1 MRKTTKAILLFALIF
16 LLFIVTA
23 MIASASPATPTGSTV
38 QAAEHMFSVQNGTE
52 TYYYTDLE
60 AAVTDVPAG
69 GTVVLLRN
77 ATAGGTY
84 VEGDHPTSGSVEN
97 GYILA
102 LSLSRDATYTINGNG
117 YTLTL
122 TPGYSKP
129 SYDKSS
135 GTKANPETSVAVH
148 VTAGIVTFKNLSL
161 TLSASSQAD
170 VAFYIQNPKRSLD
183 SVHVTLENVSFH
195 FAHKYGL
202 WAHQHANVTVTG
214 DKTSI
219 SGSTINALRIQGGA
233 GASTFTLAG
242 GTVSGTAAGIEI
254 KGTNATFNLT
264 GGVLSAPTPIIVTSK
279 STFNMTGGT
288 VKIGSTEL
296 FSISSSITF
305 TTNLTG
311 GTLIVQNESGV
322 PAYDGIDTS
331 ALDLVWAPEYITL
344 PAIEIGSIVISKS
357 QTFTS
362 LNDWTTIVNN
372 SKPTISSTAFK
383 SVTYVSL
390 VPILIPSGY
399 TLTITGGDYTTP
411 IDSMETL
418 FYVQGGT
425 LNITGGTF
433 KNTNPRGSIIS
444 VYKETSA
451 SVIQVSDSLFYAT
464 KSFLSIPL
472 TSRASS
478 ITCKNITV
486 IMNEYA
492 EKLFDASTFAF
503 DAITHTNLTVL
514 SKVACHLF
522 NKTYI
527 DETSPR
533 MLFAGEYYGS
543 YMESAATNTTI
554 DVSNANDAFNGA
566 SVHISSA
573 ANYSGIRFV
582 TELSSDV
589 ITAIKALGGTPSFG
603 TVISP
608 LDYVL
613 KAGAFTIDALSTL
626 SVTGAKYEKIPASK
640 SIRDN
645 DGDGIPESFSAALI
659 NLKTK
664 NYTRVFAAIS
674 YMELDGIMYYG
685 SFDAEKNALSISEIA
700 KQCLQISDY
709 FTDTEVELLK
719 SYAGFVRPDDC
730 KLTLTWTRGTVNSE
744 YHTTKPLQIAT
755 SLNHCY
761 SSIIHIEKAGTAI
774 TFTDPNTN
782 IADKTALV
790 ISHWVPNGEDYTL
803 DTAAKNHNGT
813 SELISLTAYGETHY
827 TYVSSSDNE
836 YIRICL
842 RQTTTTAPTVYSK
855 LTGELGTDLVKNSV
869 KSPIEKFTI
878 NGTNAAK
885 YQIVLTDDYTMKEW
899 YMALYLKNLISK
911 KTNLSLP
918 IHTVSEATDAPRIRI
933 GAINWLLKNDHTYI
947 SKILGDTWHLT
958 ANSLFAYNS
967 LELYLDEVLFGI
979 DVSTLELD
987 NTHEYIGDGTVAA
1000 TELITPSGDVR
1011 MIFNNLWNDASSQS
1025 ALRAKMFVELYEAY
1039 SPDIICLQECSP
1051 GLRDMGIVP
1060 GLTALG
1066 YNEVP
1071 SDSTNTYYGGEKVT
1085 RNPVFYNT
1093 EKLTMLDYGFSQFAT
1108 MDFGKYPELMGV
1120 YTKTELYNVAKNDG
1134 SKSVTWGIFQHKETG
1149 DIFLVGSTH
1158 LWYKGDAIDDVVRTI
1173 QMRELREVLTAAAAA
1188 FMTENGLEGTMPI
1201 FCGGDYNSN
1210 TSRDSYHSMSQGET
1224 PFTNLNDLVT
1234 DTAHKLTNSS
1244 THSYP
1249 TWHPGFGIWSN
1260 VDSNAN
1266 NYGSAI
1272 DHIFCSKE
1280 TADMITV
1287 NHMGMPFEK
1296 HFAFMSDHS
1305 AIFADVTFK

>member
-1 MRKTTKAILLFALIF
+1 MRKTIKFTLLLALVT
-16 LLFIVTA
+16 LLLTVTA
-23 MIASASPATPTGSTV
+23 LAISASPTAPTGSMT

-60 AAVTDVPAG
+60 AAAADVPAN
-69 GTVVLLRN
+69 GTIVLLKN
-77 ATAGGTY
+77 AIAGGKWA
-84 VEGDHPTSGSVEN
+84 EGDHPTSNTIED

-102 LSLSRDATYTINGNG
+102 LSLSRDATYTIDGNG

-129 SYDKSS
+129 SYDKEN
-135 GTKANPETSVAVH
+135 GLKASPETSVAVH

-170 VAFYIQNPKRSLD
+170 VAFYIQNPKRSLN
-183 SVHVTLENVSFH
+183 SVHVTLENVSYH
-195 FAHKYGL
+195 FTHKYGL

-254 KGTNATFNLT
+254 KGTNATFKLT

-288 VKIGSTEL
+288 IKIGSTEL

-344 PAIEIGSIVISKS
+344 PPVKIGSIVISKK
-357 QTFTS
+357 QTFSS
-362 LNDWTTIVNN
+362 LNSWSSIVNK
-372 SKPTISSTAFK
+372 SKPSISTTAFK
-383 SVTYVSL
+383 SVTYATL

-399 TLTITGGDYTTP
+399 TLNITGGDYTTP

-444 VYKETSA
+444 VYKDSTA
-451 SVIQVSDSLFYAT
+451 VINVSDSLFYAT

-492 EKLFDASTFAF
+492 EKLFDASTFAL

-566 SVHISSA
+566 SVYISSA

-603 TVISP
+603 TVIAP

-613 KAGAFTIDALSTL
+613 KAGAFTVDALSTL
-626 SVTGAKYEKIPASK
+626 SVTGSKYERIPASK

-659 NLKTK
+659 NLKTQ
-664 NYTRVFAAIS
+664 NYTRTFAAIA
-674 YMELDGIMYYG
+674 YMELDGKIYYG

-719 SYAGFVRPDDC
+719 NYAGFVRPDDC
-730 KLTLTWTRGTVNSE
+730 KLTLTWTRGIVASE
-744 YHTTKPLQIAT
+744 HHTTKPLQIAT
-755 SLNHCY
+755 SLAYCY
-761 SSIIHIEKAGTAI
+761 SNVIHIEKAGTAI
-774 TFTDPNTN
+774 TFTDPNTG
-782 IADKTALV
+782 IADKTALI
-790 ISHWVPNGEDYTL
+790 ISHWVPSGEDYVL

-899 YMALYLKNLISK
+899 YMALYLKNLINQ

-987 NTHEYIGDGTVAA
+987 STHEYIGDGTVAA

-1011 MIFNNLWNDASSQS
+1011 MIFNNLWGNADSQS
-1025 ALRAKMFVELYEAY
+1025 ELRAKMFVELYEAY
-1039 SPDIICLQECSP
+1039 SPDIVCLQECSP
-1051 GLRDMGIVP
+1051 GLRNMGIVP
-1060 GLTALG
+1060 GMTALG
-1066 YNEVP
+1066 FNEVP
-1071 SDSTNTYYGGEKVT
+1071 SDPKNTYYQKENVT
-1085 RNPVFYNT
+1085 RNPIFYNT
-1093 EKLTMLDYGFSQFAT
+1093 ETVVMLDYGFYQLAT
-1108 MDFGKYPELMGV
+1108 MDFGKYPELMGG
-1120 YTKTELYNVAKNDG
+1120 YTKTQLYNVAKDDG
-1134 SKSVTWGIFQHKETG
+1134 SKSVTWGIFQSKKTG

-1158 LWYKGDAIDDVVRTI
+1158 LWWKGEAIDDVVRTI
-1173 QMRELREVLTAAAAA
+1173 QMRELREVLTAAAASY
-1188 FMTENGLEGTMPI
+1188 MKENGLTGTMPVI
-1201 FCGGDYNSN
+1201 CGGDYNSRMSTN
-1210 TSRDSYHSMSQGET
+1210 SYPSMSNGEV

-1244 THSYP
+1244 THGYP

-1266 NYGSAI
+1266 NYDNAI